1 MVPLSVVLFPQGV
14 YMRHSISIVL
24 FLSIFTVMGCSKSD
38 AQNSATPQ
46 KSNAK
51 ATTGGGGGE
60 ISKDPAV
67 IANGE
72 KLFTTKT
79 CSACHQMDARVVG
92 PPLKGVTQRRSVAWL
107 TQMIKDPAN
116 FIKTDPEAKKLHDEY
131 KTPMPAMPMTDA
143 EISAIIAYLDTKK

>member
-1 MVPLSVVLFPQGV
+1 
-14 YMRHSISIVL
+14 MRHSIFIVL
-24 FLSIFTVMGCSKSD
+24 FLSIFSVMGCSKSD
-38 AQNSATPQ
+38 AQTSVTPQ
-46 KSNAK
+46 KATAK
-51 ATTGGGGGE
+51 VTGGGE

-72 KLFTTKT
+72 KLFASKT

-107 TQMIKDPAN
+107 TQMIKDPTN

>member
-1 MVPLSVVLFPQGV
+1 
-14 YMRHSISIVL
+14 MRHSIFTVI
-24 FLSIFTVMGCSKSD
+24 FLSIFTVIGCNKSE
-38 AQNSATPQ
+38 AQPSSTAPKTTAQ
-46 KSNAK
+46 V
-51 ATTGGGGGE
+51 TTGGGGGE

-72 KLFTTKT
+72 KLFASKT

-107 TQMIKDPAN
+107 TQMIKDPTK
-116 FIKTDPEAKKLHDEY
+116 FTKTDPEAKKLYEEY